1 MDWTA
6 TAVSRSNTRTSR
18 FLELPP
24 ELRDLIF
31 EFALTSGRTLVTFR
45 LDDYQ
50 RDSYLQA
57 TQPSLARV
65 NRQLRHESLPIYY
78 ACNDFVLHTE
88 GSKADDARRWLLCNE
103 PHLPKLRRV
112 SYWVRCITL
121 ANQLMSSQ
129 GAMSISM
136 MWDAMND
143 CWKVDEQWRWITV
156 VRRPAALEND
166 AKLLVGHLRTLLEEP
181 TLQLDGYGFYG
192 LLTDLRTC
200 YVKEKT
206 T

>member
-1 MDWTA
+1 
-6 TAVSRSNTRTSR
+6 
-18 FLELPP
+18 
-24 ELRDLIF
+24 
-31 EFALTSGRTLVTFR
+31 
-45 LDDYQ
+45 
-50 RDSYLQA
+50 
-57 TQPSLARV
+57 
-65 NRQLRHESLPIYY
+65 
-78 ACNDFVLHTE
+78 
-88 GSKADDARRWLLCNE
+88 
-103 PHLPKLRRV
+103 
-112 SYWVRCITL
+112 
-121 ANQLMSSQ
+121 
-129 GAMSISM
+129 M